1 MVLLD
6 RLGMNFPRYVT
17 MPKRLRIAVALLCSL
32 GSSSYIWLLP
42 CQGRVLT
49 RLCLVCV
56 QHLVKLELAFGFVE
70 FEVALAGT
78 F

>member
-1 MVLLD
+1 MVLL

-17 MPKRLRIAVALLCSL
+17 MPKNRC
-32 GSSSYIWLLP
+32 SSSLLSGLFIIHMAFTLSGSGFNP
-42 CQGRVLT
+42 SLFRMCQAD
-49 RLCLVCV
+49 
-56 QHLVKLELAFGFVE
+56 LAFGFVE